1 MSAEWRGC
9 IGDTFEGNH
18 ASRRPAT
25 YRALPRSDNCV
36 HRATPFPSSNR
47 GAEKLFHSNIYQL
60 GRGVTTFFSANF
72 FDMLDQLFIRVLNI
86 FKHHTL
92 HSLPVDTPLPDLRM
106 P

>member
-1 MSAEWRGC
+1 VS
-9 IGDTFEGNH
+9 IGQLL
-18 ASRRPAT
+18 SRVAIGEPK
-25 YRALPRSDNCV
+25 N
-36 HRATPFPSSNR
+36 SSI
-47 GAEKLFHSNIYQL
+47 AIYTNWDAVS
-60 GRGVTTFFSANF
+60 RHFFSANF